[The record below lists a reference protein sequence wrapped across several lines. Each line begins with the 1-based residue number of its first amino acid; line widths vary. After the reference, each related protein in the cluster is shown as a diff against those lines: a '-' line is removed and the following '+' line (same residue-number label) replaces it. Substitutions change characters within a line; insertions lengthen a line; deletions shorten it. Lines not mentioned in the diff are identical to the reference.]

1 MTFTLSIAIAVSVWS
16 MQGIFSKT
24 EQPDLV
30 FKSTPW
36 CVTIRCWNKLVAKCR
51 QIKTTVK
58 SCEELVRHLVMSL
71 HHICSFAKLPVL
83 FVSFFHFVPVHD
95 CLLKLFLWQLVRDY
109 EAAAAAASWVT
120 WLLPVSES
128 FLFPVSV
135 NHVPR
140 WAGKIRTEPKHETGS
155 KNHNNELDETIS

>member
-1 MTFTLSIAIAVSVWS
+1 
-16 MQGIFSKT
+16 MQGIFSKP

-30 FKSTPW
+30 FKWTPW
-36 CVTIRCWNKLVAKCR
+36 CVTIRYWNKLVAKCC

-58 SCEELVRHLVMSL
+58 SCEELVRQDKHLVMSL
-71 HHICSFAKLPVL
+71 HHICSFAKLPVFL
-83 FVSFFHFVPVHD
+83 FFFHFVPVHD
-95 CLLKLFLWQLVRDY
+95 CLLKLFLWQLIRDY
-109 EAAAAAASWVT
+109 EAAAAAAPSWVT

-135 NHVPR
+135 THVPH

-155 KNHNNELDETIS
+155 KTKIMSWMKP